1 MTQQQATQVSQAL
14 QQLSNKSVAANL
26 SLFFKTG
33 PGEYGEGDVFLGVK
47 VPQARLLAKKFSKL
61 PPIEIEKL
69 SKSPFHEARFTAGI
83 ILLNQFKQEKDKKE
97 QRKLFEFYLKLVDA
111 GSINN
116 WDLVDSTAP
125 YFGTFLLDL
134 PNPNMYLAKFARSKN
149 LWKQRVSIMFLFAF
163 IRSGFEDV
171 AYHHI
176 ELFLNHKHDLIHK
189 ASGWMLREAGIRDR
203 RGLNQFLEKHVSKMP
218 RVMLR
223 YSLEKHTH
231 TQRKYWLSQPVG

>member
-1 MTQQQATQVSQAL
+1 MTQQQAIQVSREL
-14 QQLSNKSVAANL
+14 KQLSNKGVAANL

-33 PGEYGEGDVFLGVK
+33 PGEYGEGDIFLGVK
-47 VPQARLLAKKFSKL
+47 VPQSRLLAKKYSKL
-61 PPIEIEKL
+61 PLVELEKL

-83 ILLNQFKQEKDKKE
+83 ILLNQFKNARDKNDQK
-97 QRKLFEFYLKLVDA
+97 KLFEFYLKLVDA

-134 PNPNMYLAKFARSKN
+134 GDPIKYLAKLGRSRD
-149 LWKQRVSIMFLFAF
+149 LWKQRVSIMFLFPF
-163 IRSGFEDV
+163 IRSGLENV
-171 AYHHI
+171 AYQHI

-203 RGLNQFLEKHVSKMP
+203 EGLNQFLEKHVSKMP

-223 YSLEKHTH
+223 YSLEKHTE